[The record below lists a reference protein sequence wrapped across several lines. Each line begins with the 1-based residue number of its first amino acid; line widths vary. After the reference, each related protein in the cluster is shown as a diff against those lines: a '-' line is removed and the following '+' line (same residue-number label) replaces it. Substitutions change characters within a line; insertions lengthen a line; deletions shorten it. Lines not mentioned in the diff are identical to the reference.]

1 MCPPPPRT
9 TPTPPPPHSERAS
22 TDQSSRRRHPLS
34 ARRAH
39 THTHLLSP
47 PPHHQAKSKA
57 IPFLNAPP
65 ALDGTMAGDVGF
77 DPLLLSN
84 IVPLKWS
91 REAELK
97 HARVCMLAVAGWVAV
112 DLGMVVPLA
121 PKVSSLAAHDAA
133 VDKGP
138 MFLLLLGVSVV
149 EIVAGIPKVHLNPP
163 PRRPAPPSPSVH
175 CIGPPCD
182 SLPHSY
188 PSTLTSTALPTLSP
202 YC

>member
-1 MCPPPPRT
+1 MCT
-9 TPTPPPPHSERAS
+9 
-22 TDQSSRRRHPLS
+22 
-34 ARRAH
+34 H
-39 THTHLLSP
+39 THTHLLSLP
-47 PPHHQAKSKA
+47 PPPHQAKSKA

-163 PRRPAPPSPSVH
+163 PRRPAYTALAPRAIPATTHTLLPSP
-175 CIGPPCD
+175 PLPF
-182 SLPHSY
+182 PHSV
-188 PSTLTSTALPTLSP
+188 PTADAPTTP
-202 YC
+202 YL